1 MNNEGR
7 VEEGKTFDA
16 GFNLK
21 KSYYA
26 LGMTKDVKSVNI
38 TITNKDATKGNV
50 YGGTFG
56 GNGEGVE
63 LDLTYAKRMFEAPR
77 A

>member
-1 MNNEGR
+1 MNMEGR
-7 VEEGKTFDA
+7 VEEGKAFDA
-16 GFNLK
+16 GVKLK

-26 LGMTKDVKSVNI
+26 LGMTKDVQSVNI
-38 TITNKDATKGNV
+38 TVTKKDATKGTT

-56 GNGEGVE
+56 GNGEGIE

-77 A
+77 